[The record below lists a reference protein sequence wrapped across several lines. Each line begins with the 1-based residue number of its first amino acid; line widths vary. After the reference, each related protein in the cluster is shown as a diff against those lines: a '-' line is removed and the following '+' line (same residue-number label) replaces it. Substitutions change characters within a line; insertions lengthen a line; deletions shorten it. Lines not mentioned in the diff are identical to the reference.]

1 MRLLI
6 LSISVASSMMASAA
20 FAEECDRNDQTQT
33 GMNIC
38 AGSDFA
44 ASDAKLNAAYGDIMK
59 RLSESADA
67 RKLLQDS
74 QRSWIV
80 FRDAECKFASSGV
93 EGGSIYP
100 MIQAGCLQGLTD
112 ARVTQ
117 LGAYLKCEEGDLSCP
132 VPAQ

>member
-1 MRLLI
+1 
-6 LSISVASSMMASAA
+6 MMASAA

-74 QRSWIV
+74 QRSWIA

-100 MIQAGCLQGLTD
+100 MMQAGCLQGLTD
-112 ARVTQ
+112 ARVAQ

>member
-74 QRSWIV
+74 QRSWIA

-100 MIQAGCLQGLTD
+100 MIQAGCLQDLTD